1 MSTLSLLSR
10 GNAKVIKT
18 TQERIEIRYE
28 PQDYFNWRSHHDF
41 QLRRFLNGKCASHNY
56 WAIPTHKTYS
66 TKKGPLVLYS
76 EDLALPAWN
85 SSQDKHGHRSH
96 RYKRKKFKIE
106 LSTLL
111 DLSGAILSYGRKQKG
126 HIDSNW
132 QPYLHFLNEED
143 IQYNRQIRPGY
154 SPKRYLTRLLHTW
167 DPNYL
172 YKLQQTG
179 SLRDSVQ
186 LQQLAS
192 YLGENGGRHPDLSST
207 PLKYQH
213 LPAFTYLP
221 QWTNTNAFTNSGR
234 CTPVEEETGNEEE
247 LGAYSEILEVNGKN
261 TTVTLP
267 GTGIFRRS
275 SPERTKSHATQS
287 SWKTKEQYNS
297 HMGETKYSQINEDDT
312 VSNRTDYYEKPPVP
326 LEVTFGKDNSSLSY
340 QKSHATF
347 YGGPFTGQRKYPYGK
362 QEPLRLYNEN
372 IEHLPEGSFL
382 PPISQPVGPES
393 EVMKDTKEPLKL
405 PPIME
410 ESSRFP
416 QRKRRRKA
424 SDPPKE
430 LLVIPLLVRFENQK
444 ITQGEKTKT
453 DGNTKAVPVNNDE
466 DYTSKKLQSQEAY
479 KEEPV
484 DSTLVKEIPTA
495 GVERRKIKTLQM
507 DIDWNINPNPDGDF
521 LSMPDAPP
529 MSLLP
534 PINGKKGPG
543 NQSSMANLK
552 ATDGTNNSTLNSK
565 GQSLPTG
572 IIRGSLPE
580 ELKECCKGG
589 SVGSLIMNPDGEIV
603 CLSLMGATRDT
614 DIPIRF
620 DFIPEEDVEDCL
632 PVESAGQEEQWSGSQ
647 RDSEKEMDSSDSSS
661 LQIPTNLVERTSSPK
676 HSNQLPKHKAKNRQ
690 RKISAPQTDKQED
703 ADDVSDQQSVTV
715 EIHEMINEKREESK
729 GNKKE
734 MQSDETT
741 ESNTGTRREFRNL
754 DARSTDTSA
763 TMNSQESLNSNA
775 AFTLQDIDA
784 VIESDLQNNGSINQS
799 PRLVQRSPQ
808 LSPKSSV
815 SLQEEVA
822 ASLDESLQISTDA
835 TGKSTPV
842 KKVAGVSTEQ
852 LIKTK
857 DTIINKTPRTK
868 SDTSATLTL
877 EKVKATN
884 ERPSTGKSTLEK
896 QENIY
901 NAEAPAPPTVQDEH
915 SIKQDPDI
923 KGTVKQTNAIKQDSD
938 ISKENTI
945 KEIRKSKKIPEI
957 NKDVERETNENKE
970 KLPGHDLQ
978 AEVTQQKSPPRKQQM
993 TEEEMTEE
1001 EEMVHAEEI
1010 TNTVNKETVKGKGKK
1025 KSNPEKTQKTEKS
1038 QAKATKKS
1046 SQGSATE
1053 GKAAFVVGKPKE
1065 KKAESKISYPKKSS
1079 GTGQQTIQETQ
1090 EIPHEM
1096 SEEEENDSEKE
1107 SEDSYVVTEH
1117 VKRSPSP
1124 TEPKDLPPDSDT
1136 GATDNISNQDA
1147 EQKVPETIPTNEEEY
1162 ADSLS
1167 SEATSSSV
1175 HQQKLARARERSE
1188 KAERRRYEVE
1198 RKRREREEQ
1207 LRLEKEQQERVERMK
1222 EELEE
1227 EQKRRGEEI
1236 RIRKKQEEEERQRQ
1250 EQEKVRRM
1258 QLEHQALERA
1268 RLQQEE
1274 YRRKLQEIQ
1283 RRKQEEELE
1292 RLALERQRQQE
1303 QERLEAEE
1311 RMRLLDMAAEEREE
1325 YLRKKQEREEQ
1336 ARQEAERQRLM
1347 AEAEAKAL
1355 MEEAQRHAQL
1365 LARQTA
1371 ALEKQLQFNR
1381 GLMKE
1386 SVGMD
1391 QTQGVSRS
1399 WVFSYFEFLE
1409 LLGLPLPVEGEL
1421 V

>member
-18 TQERIEIRYE
+18 TQERIEIRFE

-56 WAIPTHKTYS
+56 WEIPTHKTYS

-76 EDLALPAWN
+76 EDLALPASAWN
-85 SSQDKHGHRSH
+85 LSQDKHGHRSH

-111 DLSGAILSYGRKQKG
+111 DLSGAILSYGRKQNG

-132 QPYLHFLNEED
+132 QPYLHFLNKED

-207 PLKYQH
+207 PLKYQR
-213 LPAFTYLP
+213 LPAFTFLP
-221 QWTNTNAFTNSGR
+221 QWTNTNDFTNSGR

-247 LGAYSEILEVNGKN
+247 LGAYGEILEVNGKHS
-261 TTVTLP
+261 TVTLS
-267 GTGIFRRS
+267 GTGAFRKS

-287 SWKTKEQYNS
+287 SWKPKEQYNS
-297 HMGETKYSQINEDDT
+297 HMQRETKYSQKKEDDT
-312 VSNRTDYYEKPPVP
+312 ISNRTDYYEKPPVP
-326 LEVTFGKDNSSLSY
+326 LEVTFGKDNSSHSN
-340 QKSHATF
+340 QKSHTTF
-347 YGGPFTGQRKYPYGK
+347 YGGHFTGQRKYPYGK
-362 QEPLRLYNEN
+362 QEPWRLYNEN
-372 IEHLPEGSFL
+372 LEHLPEGSFL

-393 EVMKDTKEPLKL
+393 EVKETLKL

-410 ESSRFP
+410 ECSRLP

-424 SDPPKE
+424 TDPPKE

-444 ITQGEKTKT
+444 VTQGEKTNT
-453 DGNTKAVPVNNDE
+453 DGNTKAVPGNNNQ
-466 DYTSKKLQSQEAY
+466 DYMSNKLQSQEVY
-479 KEEPV
+479 KEEPT

-495 GVERRKIKTLQM
+495 VVERKLKTLQM

-521 LSMPDAPP
+521 LPMPDAPS

-543 NQSSMANLK
+543 NQSSMGNVK
-552 ATDGTNNSTLNSK
+552 ATNGTNNSTLSSK

-572 IIRGSLPE
+572 IIRGSVPE

-589 SVGSLIMNPDGEIV
+589 SVGSLIMSPNGEIV

-614 DIPIRF
+614 DMPIRF
-620 DFIPEEDVEDCL
+620 DFIAEEDVEDCL
-632 PVESAGQEEQWSGSQ
+632 PMESAGQEEQWSGSQ
-647 RDSEKEMDSSDSSS
+647 RDSEKEMEGSDSSS
-661 LQIPTNLVERTSSPK
+661 LQIPINLVEGTSSPK
-676 HSNQLPKHKAKNRQ
+676 HSSELPKHKAKNRQ
-690 RKISAPQTDKQED
+690 RKISVPRTDIQED
-703 ADDVSDQQSVTV
+703 ADDVSDQHSVTV
-715 EIHEMINEKREESK
+715 EIHKMTNKKREESK

-734 MQSDETT
+734 VQSDETT
-741 ESNTGTRREFRNL
+741 ESNTGTRREFRKL
-754 DARSTDTSA
+754 DASSADTSS
-763 TMNSQESLNSNA
+763 TMNSQESLNNNV

-784 VIESDLQNNGSINQS
+784 VTESDLKNNGAINQS

-808 LSPKSSV
+808 LSPKGSV
-815 SLQEEVA
+815 SLQEVA
-822 ASLDESLQISTDA
+822 ASLDESLISTDA
-835 TGKSTPV
+835 TGRYTPV
-842 KKVAGVSTEQ
+842 KEEEVSTKQ
-852 LIKTK
+852 PIKTK
-857 DTIINKTPRTK
+857 DKIINKTPHTK
-868 SDTSATLTL
+868 SDTSAALTL

-896 QENIY
+896 QEENIH

-915 SIKQDPDI
+915 SIKQDPNI
-923 KGTVKQTNAIKQDSD
+923 KGTGKQTNTIEKDSD
-938 ISKENTI
+938 ISKKNTP
-945 KEIRKSKKIPEI
+945 KESRKSKKIPEI

-970 KLPGHDLQ
+970 TLPGLDQQ
-978 AEVTQQKSPPRKQQM
+978 AEATQQKSPPGKPQM
-993 TEEEMTEE
+993 SEE
-1001 EEMVHAEEI
+1001 EEMVPVQEI
-1010 TNTVNKETVKGKGKK
+1010 TNTANKETVKGKGKK
-1025 KSNPEKTQKTEKS
+1025 KSKPEKAHKTEKS

-1046 SQGSATE
+1046 NQGSATE
-1053 GKAAFVVGKPKE
+1053 GKAAFVVGLPKE
-1065 KKAESKISYPKKSS
+1065 KKAESEISYPKKSS
-1079 GTGQQTIQETQ
+1079 GTRQQTIQETQ

-1096 SEEEENDSEKE
+1096 PEEEEIDSEKE

-1117 VKRSPSP
+1117 VMRSPSP
-1124 TEPKDLPPDSDT
+1124 TEPEDMPPDSDT
-1136 GATDNISNQDA
+1136 GATHNNSNQDA
-1147 EQKVPETIPTNEEEY
+1147 EQTAPETTLTTLPVTNPTNEEEY
-1162 ADSLS
+1162 ADSES

-1175 HQQKLARARERSE
+1175 HQQKLARARDRSE
-1188 KAERRRYEVE
+1188 KADRRRLEVE

-1207 LRLEKEQQERVERMK
+1207 LRLEKEQQERMERMR

-1227 EQKRRGEEI
+1227 EQQRRGEEI

-1250 EQEKVRRM
+1250 EQERVRRM

-1283 RRKQEEELE
+1283 KRKQEEELE

-1303 QERLEAEE
+1303 QEHLEAEE

-1325 YLRKKQEREEQ
+1325 YQRMKREREEQ

-1399 WVFSYFEFLE
+1399 WVFSYFELLE

>member
-18 TQERIEIRYE
+18 TQERIEICYE

-56 WAIPTHKTYS
+56 WEIPTHKTYS

-85 SSQDKHGHRSH
+85 LSQDKHGHRSH

-111 DLSGAILSYGRKQKG
+111 DLSGAILSYGRKQNG

-172 YKLQQTG
+172 YKLKQTG

-247 LGAYSEILEVNGKN
+247 LGAYGEILEVNGKN
-261 TTVTLP
+261 STVTLS
-267 GTGIFRRS
+267 GTGTFRRS

-312 VSNRTDYYEKPPVP
+312 ISNRTEFYEKPTVP
-326 LEVTFGKDNSSLSY
+326 LEVTFEKDNSSLSH
-340 QKSHATF
+340 QKSHTTF
-347 YGGPFTGQRKYPYGK
+347 YGGPFTGRRKYRYGK

-372 IEHLPEGSFL
+372 IERLPEGSFL
-382 PPISQPVGPES
+382 PPISQPDGPES
-393 EVMKDTKEPLKL
+393 EVIKDTKEPLKL
-405 PPIME
+405 PSIKE
-410 ESSRFP
+410 ESSRFL

-424 SDPPKE
+424 ADPPKE

-444 ITQGEKTKT
+444 VPQGEKTNT
-453 DGNTKAVPVNNDE
+453 DGNAKAVPVNNDE
-466 DYTSKKLQSQEAY
+466 DYTSNKLQSQEAY
-479 KEEPV
+479 KEEPA
-484 DSTLVKEIPTA
+484 DSTLVKEIPNA
-495 GVERRKIKTLQM
+495 GVERRKLKTLQM
-507 DIDWNINPNPDGDF
+507 DIDWNINPNSDGDF
-521 LSMPDAPP
+521 LPMPDAPP

-552 ATDGTNNSTLNSK
+552 ATDGTNNSTLSSK

-589 SVGSLIMNPDGEIV
+589 SVGSLIMNPNGEIV

-632 PVESAGQEEQWSGSQ
+632 PMESAGQEEQWSGSQ

-676 HSNQLPKHKAKNRQ
+676 HSNELPKHKAKTRQ
-690 RKISAPQTDKQED
+690 RKVSVPRTDKQED
-703 ADDVSDQQSVTV
+703 ADDVSEQQSVTV
-715 EIHEMINEKREESK
+715 EIHEMTNEKREESK

-741 ESNTGTRREFRNL
+741 ESNTGTRREFRNS
-754 DARSTDTSA
+754 DASSTDTSA
-763 TMNSQESLNSNA
+763 TMNSHESLNNNS
-775 AFTLQDIDA
+775 AFTLQDTDA
-784 VIESDLQNNGSINQS
+784 LIESELQNNEAINQP

-808 LSPKSSV
+808 LSPKGSV
-815 SLQEEVA
+815 SLQEVA
-822 ASLDESLQISTDA
+822 ASLDESLQ
-835 TGKSTPV
+835 P
-842 KKVAGVSTEQ
+842 
-852 LIKTK
+852 IKTK
-857 DTIINKTPRTK
+857 DTIINKTPHTK

-884 ERPSTGKSTLEK
+884 ERPSTEKSTLEK
-896 QENIY
+896 PEENIY

-915 SIKQDPDI
+915 SSKQDPNI
-923 KGTVKQTNAIKQDSD
+923 KGTVKQTNAIKKDSN
-938 ISKENTI
+938 ISKENTP
-945 KEIRKSKKIPEI
+945 KESRKNKKIPEI
-957 NKDVERETNENKE
+957 NKDIESETIENKE
-970 KLPGHDLQ
+970 KLPGLDLQ
-978 AEVTQQKSPPRKQQM
+978 AEVTQQKSPPGKQQM
-993 TEEEMTEE
+993 TEEEQ
-1001 EEMVHAEEI
+1001 MVHVQEI
-1010 TNTVNKETVKGKGKK
+1010 TNTVTKETVKGKGKK
-1025 KSNPEKTQKTEKS
+1025 KSKPEKAQKTEKS

-1046 SQGSATE
+1046 NQGSATE

-1079 GTGQQTIQETQ
+1079 GTRQQTIQETQ

-1096 SEEEENDSEKE
+1096 PEEEENDSEKE

-1136 GATDNISNQDA
+1136 GATDNISKQNA
-1147 EQKVPETIPTNEEEY
+1147 EQKVPETTLTTLPVTNPTNEEEY
-1162 ADSLS
+1162 ADSES

-1175 HQQKLARARERSE
+1175 HQQKLARARDRSE
-1188 KAERRRYEVE
+1188 KAERRRLEVE

-1207 LRLEKEQQERVERMK
+1207 LRLEKEQQERMERMR

-1227 EQKRRGEEI
+1227 EQKRRVEEI

-1250 EQEKVRRM
+1250 EQERVRRM

-1311 RMRLLDMAAEEREE
+1311 RMRLLEMAAEEREE
-1325 YLRKKQEREEQ
+1325 YQRQKREREEQ

-1409 LLGLPLPVEGEL
+1409 LLGLPLSVEGEL